1 MQRREFLRRAA
12 ATTGVAA
19 LGGQFWHQQFS
30 LAEVIAG
37 PGPYGP
43 LQSADPN
50 GVQVPVGFT
59 CRIIAT
65 TGVPVAPTTSVWH
78 AAPDGGSC
86 FPTAD
91 GGWVYVSNSE
101 VALGG
106 GGVGALRFD
115 SSGATVDAYR
125 ILSGTHRNCA
135 GGTTPWGTWLSCE
148 ENGSVG
154 KVYECNPLA
163 AGEGVQRPA
172 LGSFN
177 HEAAGVDPLTGIVYL
192 TEDHPTGRL
201 YRFVPTTP
209 GDLSSGSL
217 FAANVAGSTV
227 TWVPTSTTIP
237 DRQLTTTAFN
247 GGEGIWIHGG
257 RMFFTTKGDGRVW
270 ELVLATQ
277 TLTVLYDDSTTV
289 GAPLTGVDNITVH
302 QHSGD
307 LYVAEDGGNMEIC
320 LIAMHNG
327 VREVTPFLRVNG
339 QETSELT
346 GPAFSPDGTRL
357 YFSSQRGT
365 DGTTGITYEITGP
378 FPTPPNAGPSALF
391 TASQDGLSVA
401 FDASA
406 STDADGTITG
416 YQWSFGDG
424 TTGTGAAVAHTYATA
439 GTYTVALTVTDDD
452 DASTTTTTAITVAA
466 GNAGPSALFTSSQ
479 DGLSVAFD
487 ASASTDPDGMITSYQ
502 WSFGDGSTGVGAI
515 TAHTYVTAGT
525 YTVALTV
532 TDDDAATITTTTA
545 ITVVGGFPATS
556 SYTSLQP
563 SRLLDTRPGGTTVDG
578 VSAGGGALG
587 PNSTIELTVVGRGG
601 VPATGVG
608 AVVLNITA
616 TQPTTPGYVTVHPT
630 GTALPNASNLNFAA
644 GQTTPNLTIAR
655 VGDGGKISL
664 YNSAGDTHLIAD
676 VVGWFPATSSYTSL
690 QPSRLLDTRPGG
702 TTVDGVSAG
711 GGALGPNSTIEL
723 TVVGRGGVP
732 ATGVGAVVLN
742 ITATQPTTPGYVT
755 VHPTGTALP
764 NASNLNFAAGQT
776 TPNLT
781 IARVGD
787 GGKISLYNSAG
798 DTHLIADVVGW
809 FTATSSYTSLQPS
822 RLLDTRPGGT
832 TVDGVSAGGGALGPN
847 STIEL
852 TVVGR
857 GGVPATGVGA
867 VVLNITATQPTTPGY
882 VTVHPT
888 GTALPN
894 ASNLNFAA
902 GQTTPN
908 LTIARVGDGG
918 KISLYNS
925 AGDTHLIADVVG
937 WFPTTSSPP
946 PTP

>member
-1 MQRREFLRRAA
+1 MQRRDFLRRAA
-12 ATTGVAA
+12 ATTGLAA
-19 LGGQFWHQQFS
+19 LGSQFWHQQFS
-30 LAEVIAG
+30 FAGVIAG

-43 LQSADPN
+43 LQAADAL
-50 GVQVPVGFT
+50 GVQLPAGFT
-59 CRIIAT
+59 CRIVAT
-65 TGVPVAPTTSVWH
+65 TGVTVAPSNYVWH

-86 FPTAD
+86 FPTTG

-101 VALGG
+101 VPLGG
-106 GGVGALRFD
+106 GGVGVLRFD
-115 SSGATVDAYR
+115 SSGTTVDAYR

-135 GGTTPWGTWLSCE
+135 GGPTPWGTWLSCE

-163 AGEGVQRPA
+163 AGEGVQRPK

-177 HEAAGVDPLTGIVYL
+177 HEAAGVDPSTGIVYL
-192 TEDHPTGRL
+192 TEDLPNGRL
-201 YRFVPTTP
+201 YRFVPTVP
-209 GDLSSGSL
+209 DDLSSGSL
-217 FAANVAGSTV
+217 FAASVSGSTV
-227 TWVPTSTTIP
+227 TWVSTSTDVP
-237 DRQLTTTAFN
+237 DRQSTTTEFN

-277 TLTVLYDDSTTV
+277 TLTVLYDDDTTPN
-289 GAPLTGVDNITVH
+289 APLTGVDNITVH

-307 LYVAEDGGNMEIC
+307 LYIAEDGGTMEIC
-320 LIAMHNG
+320 LIAVNNG
-327 VREVTPFLRVNG
+327 ATEVTPFLRVNG
-339 QETSELT
+339 QPTSELT

-365 DGTTGITYEITGP
+365 DGVTGITYEVTGP
-378 FPTPPNAGPSALF
+378 FRTPVTNAGPSAVF
-391 TASQDGLSVA
+391 AVSQDGLSVTL
-401 FDASA
+401 DASA
-406 STDADGTITG
+406 STDPDGTITS
-416 YQWSFGDG
+416 YQWAFGDG
-424 TTGTGAAVAHTYATA
+424 TTGTGVTIAHTYATA

-452 DASTTTTTAITVAA
+452 AASTTTMTSVTVAV
-466 GNAGPSALFTSSQ
+466 GNAGPSAVFTVSH

-487 ASASTDPDGMITSYQ
+487 ASASTDPDGTITSYE
-502 WSFGDGSTGVGAI
+502 WAFGDGTTGTGATI
-515 TAHTYVTAGT
+515 AHTYATAGT

-545 ITVVGGFPATS
+545 ITVVGGFPAPS

-563 SRLLDTRPGGTTVDG
+563 GRLLDTRPGGTTIDDL
-578 VSAGGGALG
+578 SAGGGAAG
-587 PNSTIELTVVGRGG
+587 PDSTIELTVVGRGG

-630 GTALPNASNLNFAA
+630 GTALPNASNLNFVA
-644 GQTTPNLTIAR
+644 GQTTPNLTITR
-655 VGDGGKISL
+655 VGNTGKISL

-690 QPSRLLDTRPGG
+690 QPGRLLDTRPGG
-702 TTVDGVSAG
+702 TTIDDLSAG
-711 GGALGPNSTIEL
+711 GGAAGPDSTIEL

-764 NASNLNFAAGQT
+764 NASNLNFVAGQT

-781 IARVGD
+781 ITRVGNT
-787 GGKISLYNSAG
+787 GKISLYNSAG

-809 FTATSSYTSLQPS
+809 FPATSSYTSLQPG

-832 TVDGVSAGGGALGPN
+832 TIDDLSAGGGAAGPD

-894 ASNLNFAA
+894 ASNLNFVA

-908 LTIARVGDGG
+908 LTITRVGNTG
-918 KISLYNS
+918 KISLYNL

-937 WFPTTSSPP
+937 WFPAT
-946 PTP
+946 